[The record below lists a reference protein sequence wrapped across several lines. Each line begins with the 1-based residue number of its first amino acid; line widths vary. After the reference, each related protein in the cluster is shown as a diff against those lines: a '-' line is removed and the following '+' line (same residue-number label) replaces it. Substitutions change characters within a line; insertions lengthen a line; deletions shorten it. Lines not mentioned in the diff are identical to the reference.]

1 MSNLHQSGAMNEIT
15 LEWQE
20 FGRTKIY
27 TIYDQQPS
35 KNPGTVRIG
44 RNPAECDIVLN
55 DPTVSGLHVE
65 LFFNASTQ
73 TFVLRNL
80 RYSNPPIV
88 DDQQIVAQVV
98 PIHSGSI
105 IYLGQLELRVVG
117 VSLHQPSNGIPPTI
131 LLPPQP
137 LATFPPS
144 TPVGISYGLECP
156 KCHRVSPYERME
168 WGCQWC
174 GTSLAA
180 ASSVL
185 MSPNP

>member
-1 MSNLHQSGAMNEIT
+1 MKEIT

-35 KNPGTVRIG
+35 KNLGTVRIG
-44 RNPAECDIVLN
+44 RNPAECDIVLS

-65 LFFNASTQ
+65 IFFNASTQ
-73 TFVLRNL
+73 TFLLRNL

-88 DDQQIVAQVV
+88 DDRQIVAELVALR
-98 PIHSGSI
+98 SGSI

-117 VSLHQPSNGIPPTI
+117 VSLHQSSNGIAPTI

-137 LATFPPS
+137 LGTIPS
-144 TPVGISYGLECP
+144 SIPAGVFYGLECP